1 MDTNHMGEEEHA
13 MFNREFVVADKWGED
28 YYKSLDRNS
37 FALPDEDSLPYLD
50 YTTLTGVRVENW
62 VTGLPLM

>member
-13 MFNREFVVADKWGED
+13 MFNREFVVAGKWGED
-28 YYKSLDRNS
+28 YYKGLERNS
-37 FALPDEDSLPYLD
+37 YSLPDEDSLPYLD